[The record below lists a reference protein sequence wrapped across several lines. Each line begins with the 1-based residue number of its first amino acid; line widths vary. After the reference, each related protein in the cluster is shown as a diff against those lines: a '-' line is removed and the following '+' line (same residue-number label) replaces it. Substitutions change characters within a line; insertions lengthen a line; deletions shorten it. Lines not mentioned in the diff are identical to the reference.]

1 MAQRQVALA
10 CTVAA
15 LVLAAACSS
24 DGGSSKASPTEPATR
39 SLGCEW
45 PMFGRDTSRTFA
57 YPSYCETAIAPDTV
71 GRLRQKWFR
80 PTSDVVTATPA
91 VADDTA
97 YVGDWSGKF
106 YAISLADGSIR
117 WTYTAPPQKNV
128 YSGQI
133 VSSAAVADVG
143 GERRVFFAS
152 GKTVY

>member
-1 MAQRQVALA
+1 
-10 CTVAA
+10 
-15 LVLAAACSS
+15 
-24 DGGSSKASPTEPATR
+24 
-39 SLGCEW
+39 
-45 PMFGRDTSRTFA
+45 MFGHDTSRTFA
-57 YPSYCETAIAPDTV
+57 YPSSCKTALAPGTA

-80 PTSDVVTATPA
+80 KTSDVVTATPA

-106 YAISLADGSIR
+106 YAISLDDGSIR

-133 VSSAAVADVG
+133 VASAAVADVD

-152 GKTVY
+152 GKTVYALRAADGALRWKHELNPKGTADDLTEIQSSPLVTGDTVIVGYDG